1 MVNRLRWTNGAK
13 LCTVP
18 ENPVTLENT
27 PMLIRLYTMEPVMV
41 HAASADSVTVDT
53 DSDGWQDRLSAS
65 EISAVEAAAQIG
77 DVITMGCMVAQPIRN
92 LEPLEGGE

>member
-1 MVNRLRWTNGAK
+1 
-13 LCTVP
+13 
-18 ENPVTLENT
+18 
-27 PMLIRLYTMEPVMV
+27 MLIRLYTMEPVNQPSV
-41 HAASADSVTVDT
+41 PSDSVTVDT

-92 LEPLEGGE
+92 LEPLKGGE